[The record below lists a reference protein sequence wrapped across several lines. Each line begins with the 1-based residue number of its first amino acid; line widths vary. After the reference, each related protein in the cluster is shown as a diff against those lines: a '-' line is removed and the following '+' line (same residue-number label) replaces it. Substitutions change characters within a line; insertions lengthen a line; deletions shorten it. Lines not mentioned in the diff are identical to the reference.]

1 MDVCE
6 KKIDFISLD
15 DDDDID
21 ENDANDDNGN
31 NNYDDYKD
39 NDDYVGGDCDDDEKD

>member
-1 MDVCE
+1 MFV
-6 KKIDFISLD
+6 KKFDFISLD

-31 NNYDDYKD
+31 SNYDD
-39 NDDYVGGDCDDDEKD
+39 

>member
-1 MDVCE
+1 MFV

-31 NNYDDYKD
+31 SNYDD
-39 NDDYVGGDCDDDEKD
+39 